1 MTLEQHDTQY
11 GAPETLD
18 SWFKPLHQS
27 IIDILETDFIG
38 DALKVIG
45 SGERVSTELPADA
58 RDAILRT
65 FQYDLQVTMR
75 QLIQEA
81 LEQYECAYMLEH

>member
-1 MTLEQHDTQY
+1 MTLEQHDKQY

-18 SWFKPLHQS
+18 SWFKPLHQL
-27 IIDILETDFIG
+27 IIDILETNFIG
-38 DALKVIG
+38 GALKVIG
-45 SGERVSTELPADA
+45 SGESVSTELPADA
-58 RDAILRT
+58 QDAILRT
-65 FQYDLQVTMR
+65 FQYDLQVTTR